1 LGKGEEGDEQRN
13 DDEEEETRR
22 MISEATAERRKR
34 MRKEWRYGDGDGDGD
49 EEAERFWEGEGVG
62 WKMKMRN
69 GRELQTANYPPP
81 PAQNISYTLV
91 IFWGGGG
98 GGGGGGPDG
107 RGCEMK
113 IERIKGIEAGAAEVP
128 VFRPVRASKFESG
141 MCILLQST
149 SSPPKLPTSRTTHT
163 PLPTPQKPKPTNF
176 PAKVKK
182 NIYTQ
187 FRAFFLVGFGFLSF
201 HDHAGWLYMHSFD

>member
-1 LGKGEEGDEQRN
+1 MKNQR
-13 DDEEEETRR
+13 
-22 MISEATAERRKR
+22 
-34 MRKEWRYGDGDGDGD
+34 
-49 EEAERFWEGEGVG
+49 F
-62 WKMKMRN
+62 
-69 GRELQTANYPPP
+69 
-81 PAQNISYTLV
+81 
-91 IFWGGGG
+91 
-98 GGGGGGPDG
+98 
-107 RGCEMK
+107 
-113 IERIKGIEAGAAEVP
+113 KGIEAGAAEVP

-182 NIYTQ
+182 KIYTQ